1 MATFDTSSPLTSTN
15 GVNERKE
22 HAAGMH
28 GSIEKLADA
37 ARPAADRLA
46 NAAQQAIDK
55 AVVVATEASDKLSA
69 TSEQIQDLRQRA
81 MEAARTQVR
90 NKPMVA
96 VGIALAAGF
105 VLSRALRQQR

>member
-1 MATFDTSSPLTSTN
+1 MATLDNSSPSTSN
-15 GVNERKE
+15 SMNERND

-28 GSIEKLADA
+28 GSIEKLAEA

-55 AVVVATEASDKLSA
+55 AVVVATQASDKLSA
-69 TSEQIQDLRQRA
+69 TGEQIQDLRQRA
-81 MEAARTQVR
+81 METARTQVR